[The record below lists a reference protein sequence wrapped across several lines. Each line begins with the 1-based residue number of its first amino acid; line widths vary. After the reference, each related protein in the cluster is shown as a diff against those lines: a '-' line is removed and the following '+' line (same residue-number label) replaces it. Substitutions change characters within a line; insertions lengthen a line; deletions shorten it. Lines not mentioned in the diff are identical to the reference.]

1 MRGPTPKRCAIWV
14 RAFVGFVVFGCVRG
28 CMKRPRSGLT
38 PGVTT
43 GVDLPDF
50 FDLEVGVEL
59 GGVEAFVAEE

>member
-1 MRGPTPKRCAIWV
+1 MFQISIYTRTQ
-14 RAFVGFVVFGCVRG
+14 
-28 CMKRPRSGLT
+28 LT

-43 GVDLPDF
+43 GVDLPNF